1 MFKNSPFRAITIA
14 AAIFAAG
21 APSSAQAVVAASTQ
35 STSGISTV
43 TMTVPDVII
52 LDYFNNINLGLAGQ
66 AEGHKHDLY
75 SKSNIGGSD
84 QTIDGTGKLTTDTLS
99 DANLAALKGSD
110 INLTLKNAW
119 AVRGFSNS
127 GKATVSI
134 DGDGTL
140 KKASSTSTIGVSK
153 LLVMVDG
160 AAAGSAAKSVEANLK
175 GIQKANATLGDVV
188 MGLNFSGTSSSGDYT
203 GTFTITAVTM

>member
-1 MFKNSPFRAITIA
+1 MFKNTPFRAIAIA
-14 AAIFAAG
+14 AALFAAG
-21 APSSAQAVVAASTQ
+21 TPACTQAAQSV
-35 STSGISTV
+35 SGISTV
-43 TMTVPDVII
+43 TVTVPDVII
-52 LDYFNNINLGLAGQ
+52 LDYFNSINLGLAGQ

-75 SKSNIGGSD
+75 SQSNIGGSD
-84 QTIDGTGKLTTDTLS
+84 QTIDGTGELTTDTLS

-119 AVRGFSNS
+119 AVRGFSSS

-140 KKASSTSTIGVSK
+140 KKASSTSTIAVSK

-188 MGLNFSGTSSSGDYT
+188 MGLNFSGTSASGDYT